1 MRLSRTLSSAFLLLV
16 LSLFAAP
23 AWAQNTSV
31 SGTIADPQGNAV
43 PNATI
48 ILTNKATGISRTV
61 TAAENGSYQIPQVA
75 PGLYKIKA
83 EAQGFASIENPDVQ
97 VLVNTPL
104 TLNLTFKQVGA
115 ISDTVT
121 ITGGEATLNTTDAT
135 IGNSFNSTKV
145 IELPLNAR
153 NIPGLLSLQTGVT
166 PATGNEDDVQRGG
179 HVNGARSDQSNVT
192 LDGVDVNEQQGG
204 AAFFSVLRLTPDSL
218 QEFRV
223 TTTNANA
230 DAGRSSGA
238 QVALVT
244 KSGTDSFHGSL
255 YEYHRNT
262 VTAANDW
269 FNNKAG
275 VERPA
280 LIRNN
285 FGGSLGGPL
294 KRGRAFFFFNYEG
307 FREAKG
313 TSIVRTVPL
322 PTLGQGIVRYKSANG
337 ANDPTCPA
345 GTPAGTTC
353 QTATQI
359 NAAYLRANGVTP
371 GINNT
376 ALAVLASAS
385 QRYRANDTSTGDGL
399 NTSGFRFNSSAP
411 VQQDT
416 YIARFDF
423 NLASNHT
430 VFARLNY
437 QNDNATIA
445 ATDTTGQRFPDTPAP
460 AIWNH
465 PKGMS
470 VGHAWTI
477 SNTLVNNFRYGLTR
491 AAFSQGG
498 DSAQSDIIFRFVF
511 EPFNYQRT
519 IARVTPVHNIANDLS
534 WSKGTH
540 SLQFGTNMRFITNN
554 RLSFSTAYDYALTNP
569 SYYDASGDVL
579 VFDDANGDPIFPN
592 MADPTLLDLRGALAA
607 VIGRL
612 SEYGSN
618 INYDAKGK
626 LLAPGTGIGRLFK
639 TQEYEFYAQDSW
651 RAKQNLTLTYG
662 LRYST
667 TTPLYEAN
675 GVQVK
680 PTTSLSDF
688 FDKRVAGAK
697 AGQPYNALLSVDL
710 AGKANGKEGY
720 YPQDWN
726 NFAPSV
732 AVAWSPNFQH
742 GLLKTIFG
750 ENKTTV
756 RGGFRMT
763 YDRMG
768 SALAV
773 AFDLNSTLGFTSSKA
788 ISANTYNV
796 TNKFAPLFTQLGQ
809 NVRALPGITI
819 APDLKFPLQTPADQ
833 DQRIEQSLDDR
844 LTTPYNYSW
853 NASLGREFGRGYS
866 FEMSYVGRVGRNL
879 LLSRDVAHFNNLTDP
894 KSGVDFYT
902 AMRQLI
908 THRQSN
914 TAITSVQNIAYFE
927 NLFPGLAGNYSVL
940 GQTRALTATQAAYR
954 RIARSTVGGRS
965 STDYTFAQA
974 VWDDGLGFGNNLF
987 VHPQYATFDAY
998 SSLGTSDY
1006 HALQATFRKRFTRSF
1021 FMDANYTLSRSIDI
1035 ASGNESSNSITGGAV
1050 FIKNPLDLNINRS
1063 NSDFDVRHLFNAN
1076 FGYDLPF
1083 GRGRQFFNGM
1093 PVVADAV
1100 FGGWKVT
1107 GIYRINSGFPLDSG
1121 DPIDLSG
1128 WATNWNIRSRGIQI
1142 RPLQTSPTRTGDPN
1156 AFSDPKAAYQ
1166 SYRTPYPGEVGDR
1179 NVLRQPGFVQFDLGV
1194 MKTFKLPGEKGQVVF
1209 RWDTFNLTNT
1219 QRFTN
1224 IASIGIAQ
1232 DPFLGATPSADF
1244 GRFTGIQGTPR
1255 VMQFALRIEF

>member
-1 MRLSRTLSSAFLLLV
+1 MTYSHSTLRHAFFTLV
-16 LSLFAAP
+16 LSILTSTIF
-23 AWAQNTSV
+23 AQNTIV

-43 PNATI
+43 PNAKI
-48 ILTNKATGISRTV
+48 IITNKATGVSRTV
-61 TAAENGSYQIPQVA
+61 TSADNGAYQIPQVA

-83 EAQGFASIENPDVQ
+83 EAVGFASIENNAVQ

-104 TLNLTFKQVGA
+104 TLNLTFTQIGGIA
-115 ISDTVT
+115 DTVI

-153 NIPGLLSLQTGVT
+153 NIPSLLSLQSGVT
-166 PATGNEDDVQRGG
+166 PATGNENDVQRGG

-238 QVALVT
+238 QVSLVT
-244 KSGTDSFHGSL
+244 KSGTDQFHGSL

-285 FGGSLGGPL
+285 YGGSLGGPM
-294 KRGRAFFFFNYEG
+294 KKGRAFFFFNYEG

-313 TSIVRTVPL
+313 TTIVRTVPL

-337 ANDPTCPA
+337 ASDPSCPA
-345 GTPAGTTC
+345 GTPSGVTC
-353 QTATQI
+353 LTSAQI
-359 NAAYLRANGVTP
+359 GAAYLAANGVNP
-371 GINNT
+371 GINPAT
-376 ALAVLASAS
+376 VAALAAAANK
-385 QRYRANDTSTGDGL
+385 YRANDTSTGDGL

-423 NLASNHT
+423 NLTNNHI

-437 QNDNATIA
+437 QNDNTTIA
-445 ATDTTGQRFPDTPAP
+445 ATDLTGQRFPDTTAP
-460 AIWNH
+460 GIWNH
-465 PKGMS
+465 PKGIS

-477 SNTLVNNFRYGLTR
+477 TNTLVNNFRYGLTR
-491 AAFSQGG
+491 AAFSEGG
-498 DSAQSDIIFRFVF
+498 DSAQNDVTFRYVF
-511 EPFNYQRT
+511 EPANFTRT
-519 IARVTPVHNIANDLS
+519 IARVTPVHNFIDDLS
-534 WSKGTH
+534 WSKGRH
-540 SLQFGTNMRFITNN
+540 SLQFGANLRFISNN
-554 RLSFSTAYDYALTNP
+554 RLSFATAYDNAQTNP
-569 SYYDASGDVL
+569 SFYDESGDVL
-579 VFDDANGDPIFPN
+579 LFDAANGNPIFPN
-592 MADPTLLDLRGALAA
+592 VGDPTLLDLRGSLAA
-607 VIGRL
+607 LIGRL
-612 SEYGSN
+612 SQYGAN
-618 INYDAKGK
+618 INYGPDGK
-626 LLAPGTGIGRLFK
+626 LLAPGTGVGRVFK
-639 TQEYEFYAQDSW
+639 TQEYEFYGQDSW
-651 RAKQNLTLTYG
+651 RMKPNLTLTYG

-667 TTPLYEAN
+667 STPIYEAN

-680 PTTSLSDF
+680 PTMSLSDF
-688 FDKRVAGAK
+688 FDQRVTGAK
-697 AGQPYNALLSVDL
+697 TGKPFNGLISVDL
-710 AGKANGKEGY
+710 AGKANGKDGY

-732 AVAWSPNFQH
+732 AVAWSPNFRG

-773 AFDLNSTLGFTSSKA
+773 AFDLNSTLGFTSA
-788 ISANTYNV
+788 NTIAANTYNV
-796 TNKFAPLFTQLGQ
+796 SSRLAPLFTGFGQ
-809 NVRALPGITI
+809 NVRALPGLTI
-819 APDLKFPLQTPADQ
+819 APDLKFPLQTPADEA
-833 DQRIEQSLDDR
+833 QRIEQSLDDK

-853 NASLGREFGRGYS
+853 NVTVGREFARGYS
-866 FEMSYVGRVGRNL
+866 LEVSYVGRLGRSL

-908 THRQSN
+908 GHRISN
-914 TAITSVQNIAYFE
+914 TPITSVQNVAYFE
-927 NLFPGLAGNYSVL
+927 NLFPNLAGNYTVL
-940 GQTRALTATQAAYR
+940 GQTQRLTATQAAYR
-954 RIARSTVGGRS
+954 RLARTSVGGRS
-965 STDYTFAQA
+965 STDWTFLQS
-974 VWDDGLGFGNNLF
+974 VWDDGQGVGNNLF
-987 VHPQYATFDAY
+987 VHPQYATFAAY
-998 SSLGTSDY
+998 SSIGTSDY
-1006 HALQATFRKRFTRSF
+1006 HALQATFRKRFTKSF
-1021 FMDANYTLSRSIDI
+1021 FMDLNYTYSHSIDI
-1035 ASGNESSNSITGGAV
+1035 SSGNESSNDIQGGAV
-1050 FIKNPLDLNINRS
+1050 FIKNPLDLNINRANS
-1063 NSDFDVRHLFNAN
+1063 NFDVRHLVNAN

-1083 GRGRQFFNGM
+1083 GRGQQFLSNL
-1093 PVVADAV
+1093 PKVADA
-1100 FGGWKVT
+1100 FLGGWKLT
-1107 GIYRINSGFPLDSG
+1107 GIYRLNSGFPAD
-1121 DPIDLSG
+1121 DPSDRSG
-1128 WATNWNIRSRGIQI
+1128 WATNWNIRSRGIQV
-1142 RPLQTSPTRTGDPN
+1142 RPVKASPTRTDDPGLF
-1156 AFSDPKAAYQ
+1156 ADPVAAYR
-1166 SYRTPYPGEVGDR
+1166 SYRTPYPGEIGDR
-1179 NVLRQPGFVQFDLGV
+1179 NVLREPGFVQLDAGV
-1194 MKTFKLPGEKGQVVF
+1194 MKTFQLPGEKARVVF
-1209 RWDTFNLTNT
+1209 RWDIFNVTNT

-1224 IASIGIAQ
+1224 ILSFGIAQ
-1232 DPFLGATPSADF
+1232 DPYLLQTQPAPDF
-1244 GRFTGIQGTPR
+1244 YRFTGTQGTPR